1 MGLPKLKL
9 KLLSS
14 KKEER
19 GRLDASGLIDLC
31 VDNWDAIRD
40 AFNARP
46 ENE

>member
-1 MGLPKLKL
+1 MGFPKLKL
-9 KLLSS
+9 KLLS
-14 KKEER
+14 KDKEKR
-19 GRLDASGLIDLC
+19 GTLDASGLIDLC